1 MTIGTGFAGRSSV
14 GENLQPKHLLNYTR
28 LAYNADAREV
38 MPSFAGL
45 NPWSS
50 PTGPVP
56 AYPLASNDRASAHT
70 PAPIH
75 REPISQDVAELRDEI
90 RKLIVEELHAL
101 IKN

>member
-1 MTIGTGFAGRSSV
+1 
-14 GENLQPKHLLNYTR
+14 

-45 NPWSS
+45 NPWAS

-56 AYPLASNDRASAHT
+56 AYPLASNDRHNAHA

-75 REPISQDVAELRDEI
+75 REPISQDVDELRDEI